1 MGIVPLILGIVW
13 FLGPA
18 YLSNMTPPFIAIV
31 IGKRFDYPADFGLTW
46 RGKRIL
52 GSHKTL
58 RGFVGGIIAGILF
71 GMLQQ
76 RLAGAA
82 FVTSIA
88 LVDYAAVNGALLGAL
103 LGFGALLGDSVK
115 SFFKRRVGIKPG
127 GRWVP
132 FDQIDFIIGAFL
144 LSWPIAPL
152 SWQVWL
158 IALVAHP
165 IIVIAF
171 KHLGF
176 YLKIN
181 DNKW

>member
-1 MGIVPLILGIVW
+1 MGIIQLILGIAW

-18 YLSNMTPPFIAIV
+18 YMSNMIPPFIAIV
-31 IGKRFDYPADFGLTW
+31 IGKRLDYPADFGLTW
-46 RGKRIL
+46 HGKRIL
-52 GSHKTL
+52 GDNKTI
-58 RGFVGGIIAGILF
+58 RGFVGGIIVGILF

-76 RLAGAA
+76 RWASVQFLA
-82 FVTSIA
+82 SIS
-88 LVDYAAVNGALLGAL
+88 LVDYASVNGALLGAL

-127 GRWVP
+127 GKWVP
-132 FDQIDFIIGAFL
+132 FDQIDFVVGAFAL
-144 LSWPIAPL
+144 GSFVAPL

-158 IALVAHP
+158 VALVAHP
-165 IIVIAF
+165 FFVIAF

-181 DNKW
+181 DTKW

>member
-1 MGIVPLILGIVW
+1 MLNLILGIVW
-13 FLGPA
+13 FFMPA
-18 YLSNMTPPFIAIV
+18 YFSNMTPPFIAIV
-31 IGKRFDYPADFGLTW
+31 IGKRLDYPADFGLTW

-52 GSHKTL
+52 GDHKTI
-58 RGFVGGIIAGILF
+58 RGFVGGTIAGVLF

-82 FVTSIA
+82 FVTGIA
-88 LVDYAAVNGALLGAL
+88 LVDYATVNGALLGAL

-115 SFFKRRVGIKPG
+115 SFFKRRVGIPPG
-127 GRWVP
+127 GKWVP
-132 FDQIDFIIGAFL
+132 FDQIDFVVGALALGSFA
-144 LSWPIAPL
+144 APL

-158 IALVAHP
+158 VALVAHP
-165 IIVIAF
+165 FAVIAF

-181 DNKW
+181 DVKW